1 MGNHARFLCLLLL
14 CLAGVDASSRALLSA
29 RDHRYKN
36 NDYVPLYANK
46 VGPFHNP
53 RYMPALL
60 LFLFVFAFF
69 IISISCLGGWGL
81 GALGNSSRSENPFQ
95 EVQMIRTG
103 VTSTM

>member
-29 RDHRYKN
+29 RDHRYKK

-53 RYMPALL
+53 RYIPALL
-60 LFLFVFAFF
+60 LFLVFFCFFVFKFL
-69 IISISCLGGWGL
+69 SLV
-81 GALGNSSRSENPFQ
+81 RED
-95 EVQMIRTG
+95 G
-103 VTSTM
+103 V

>member
-14 CLAGVDASSRALLSA
+14 CLTGVDASSRALLSA

-60 LFLFVFAFF
+60 IFDVFINFYLLFGSTGFRSSLEF
-69 IISISCLGGWGL
+69 IAI
-81 GALGNSSRSENPFQ
+81 
-95 EVQMIRTG
+95 
-103 VTSTM
+103 

>member
-53 RYMPALL
+53 RYMPAL
-60 LFLFVFAFF
+60 FVCFCFF
-69 IISISCLGGWGL
+69 IISVSCLGGRGL
-81 GALGNSSRSENPFQ
+81 GALWNSSRSENPFQ
-95 EVQMIRTG
+95 EV
-103 VTSTM
+103 